1 MSIHTERH
9 AHRGGA
15 GLIDGLRGAL
25 RGDVIDP
32 THAEYDAARSVWNG
46 LIDRR
51 PAVIARCADAADVA
65 EAVRLARTFR
75 PPVSIRG
82 GGHQVAGSAVCDDG
96 LVIDMSAMR
105 GVEVD
110 ADRRVALV
118 QGGAT
123 WGDVDTATQGVGLAV
138 PGGEVSTTGVAGF
151 TLGGGMAL
159 TSRKFGLA
167 CDNLRSVEVVTAD
180 GEVRH
185 ADRDQHADLF
195 WAARG
200 AGRGIGVVTSF
211 AFDLHPLGPEVAAAT
226 VFYPYGEAGRI
237 LRVWRDLAP
246 SMPETVTPQLILW
259 SVPPDPAIPE
269 ALHGEK
275 CVIVTGVY
283 AGPADEAD
291 AALAPLRRLVTPL
304 HDMTGTVS
312 YVDQQSSVDDL
323 FPDGN
328 RYFMK
333 ALGFD
338 GLDDAA
344 IDSLLAWDARRPTP
358 DSLIAL
364 RTLGGAVAR
373 VGPTQSAFPHRG
385 DRFNLSIDAGW
396 SDPGQDAS
404 AIGWARGMWDEL
416 RPYSNGGVYVN
427 FAGLDDDVGAAREHL
442 FRDSAA
448 RLADVLA
455 SYDPEGVFAAAAQ
468 RP

>member
-1 MSIHTERH
+1 M
-9 AHRGGA
+9 
-15 GLIDGLRGAL
+15 IDGLRAAL

-32 THAEYDAARSVWNG
+32 AHAEYDAARSVWNG
-46 LIDRR
+46 LIDRH
-51 PAVIARCADAADVA
+51 PAVIARCADAADAA

-96 LVIDMSAMR
+96 LVIDLSAMR

-118 QGGAT
+118 QGGAR
-123 WGDVDTATQGVGLAV
+123 WGDVDTATQRVGLAV

-159 TSRKFGLA
+159 TSRQFGLS
-167 CDNLRSVEVVTAD
+167 CDNLRAVEVVTAD
-180 GEVRH
+180 GEVHR

-211 AFDLHPLGPEVAAAT
+211 EFDLHPLGPEVAAAT

-237 LRVWRDLAP
+237 LRAWRELAP
-246 SMPETVTPQLILW
+246 AMPETVTPQLILW
-259 SVPPDPAIPE
+259 SVPRDPAIPE

-304 HDMTGTVS
+304 HDMTATVS
-312 YVDQQSSVDDL
+312 YVEQQSSVDDL

-358 DSLIAL
+358 ESLIAL

-373 VGPTQSAFPHRG
+373 VGSTQSAFPHRR

-404 AIGWARGMWDEL
+404 AIGWARGMWDAL
-416 RPYSNGGVYVN
+416 RPFSNGGVYVN
-427 FAGLDDDVGAAREHL
+427 FAGLDDDAGAAREHL
-442 FRDSAA
+442 FGDSAK
-448 RLADVLA
+448 RLADVRT

>member
-1 MSIHTERH
+1 MSTHTQRNVPN
-9 AHRGGA
+9 
-15 GLIDGLRGAL
+15 LIDGLRGAL
-25 RGDVIDP
+25 RGEVIDP
-32 THAEYDAARSVWNG
+32 THAAYDAARSVWNG
-46 LIDRR
+46 LIDRH
-51 PAVIARCADAADVA
+51 PAVIARCADTADVVH
-65 EAVRLARTFR
+65 AVRLAATHR

-96 LVIDMSAMR
+96 LVIDTSAMR

-110 ADRRVALV
+110 AERRVALV
-118 QGGAT
+118 QSGAT
-123 WGDVDTATQGVGLAV
+123 WGDLDAATQRAGLVV

-159 TSRKFGLA
+159 TSRRFGLA

-180 GEVRH
+180 GEVRR
-185 ADRDQHADLF
+185 ADRERHADLF

-211 AFDLHPLGPEVAAAT
+211 AFDLHPLGPEVAVAT

-237 LRVWRDLAP
+237 LRAWRELAP
-246 SMPETVTPQLILW
+246 AMPETVTPQLILW

-291 AALAPLRRLVTPL
+291 AALAPLRSLVTPL
-304 HDMTGTVS
+304 HDLTGTVS
-312 YVDQQSSVDDL
+312 YVDQQSSVDEL

-338 GLDDAA
+338 DLDDDA
-344 IDSLLAWDARRPTP
+344 IDTLLAWDARRATP
-358 DSLIAL
+358 ESLIAL

-373 VGPTQSAFPHRG
+373 VGPHESAFPHRG

-396 SDPGQDAS
+396 SDPSLDAS
-404 AIGWARGMWDEL
+404 AIGWARGMWEDL
-416 RPYSNGGVYVN
+416 RPFSNGGVYVN
-427 FAGLDDDVGAAREHL
+427 FAGLDDDAVAARERV
-442 FRDSAA
+442 FGDSAA
-448 RLADVLA
+448 RLADVR
-455 SYDPEGVFAAAAQ
+455 SVYDPDGVFAAAAR